1 MTSPLGIAVI
11 GLGIG
16 EQHARM
22 YATLPS
28 CAVRLVVDLDRSRAE
43 RLATEFPGAEASD
56 GIDDAF
62 ERRDVD
68 VISIASFDDAHFGQ
82 VIRALSSGKHVFVEK
97 EGRILKSDVG
107 FRDNDHLLQIIDQ
120 IVSRVGRPNT
130 CDRELM
136 V

>member
-43 RLATEFPGAEASD
+43 RLATQFPGAEASD
-56 GIDDAF
+56 AIDGAF
-62 ERRDVD
+62 ERCDVD
-68 VISIASFDDAHFGQ
+68 IISIASFDDAHFGQ
-82 VIRALSSGKHVFVEK
+82 VMRALSSGKHVFVEK
-97 EGRILKSDVG
+97 PLVFDLKEGDKLIAEAAKRQTARLRNSW
-107 FRDNDHLLQIIDQ
+107 
-120 IVSRVGRPNT
+120 S
-130 CDRELM
+130 
-136 V
+136 